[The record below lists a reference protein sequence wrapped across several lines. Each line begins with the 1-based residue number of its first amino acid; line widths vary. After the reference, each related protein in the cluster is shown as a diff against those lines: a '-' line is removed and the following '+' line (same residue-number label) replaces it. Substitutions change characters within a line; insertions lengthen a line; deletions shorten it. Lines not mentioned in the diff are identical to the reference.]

1 MNIGFDAKRAYLNR
15 SGLGNYSRNLIKSLI
30 NYFPENHYTLFT
42 TLIESS
48 RFHLNMN
55 AQENVSVIAPNADTN
70 KIFHSL
76 WRTFKIP
83 SYYKDANLDIYH
95 GLSAELP
102 SDFLAK
108 KKIKKVIT
116 VHDLIFLRYPEL
128 YNNIDSSIYNKKTR
142 SGCKSANSIVAISE
156 QTKIDLIEFF
166 KVDEQKIK
174 VVYQSC
180 DPIFYNTLGN
190 DEKDSI
196 SKIYKLPQDYILYVG
211 TVEERKNVLSLIKV
225 LKNFQQKIEIPL
237 VIIGK
242 KKAYFNE
249 VQKYINLNKLSN
261 KVIFLDSIPT
271 NVLPA
276 LYQNAKLFVYP
287 SLFEGFGIP
296 IIEALF
302 SRIPVITSKDSC
314 FEEAG
319 GKGTIYVNPLNIE
332 ELGYAIENVL
342 GNTQLANTMVK
353 DGAEFVQKFR
363 DVNTSN
369 EMMKIYNSLM

>member
-1 MNIGFDAKRAYLNR
+1 
-15 SGLGNYSRNLIKSLI
+15 
-30 NYFPENHYTLFT
+30 
-42 TLIESS
+42 
-48 RFHLNMN
+48 
-55 AQENVSVIAPNADTN
+55 
-70 KIFHSL
+70 
-76 WRTFKIP
+76 
-83 SYYKDANLDIYH
+83 
-95 GLSAELP
+95 
-102 SDFLAK
+102 
-108 KKIKKVIT
+108 
-116 VHDLIFLRYPEL
+116 
-128 YNNIDSSIYNKKTR
+128 
-142 SGCKSANSIVAISE
+142 
-156 QTKIDLIEFF
+156 
-166 KVDEQKIK
+166 
-174 VVYQSC
+174 
-180 DPIFYNTLGN
+180 
-190 DEKDSI
+190 
-196 SKIYKLPQDYILYVG
+196 VG

-369 EMMKIYNSLM
+369 EMMKIYNSLI